1 VKAAAGQTGLVV
13 VTHGQIGRAMIEV
26 AEFILGQSLAVIRFV
41 SFRQSAMEKTGDDEI
56 HKAIA
61 SADQGCGVLVMTD
74 IGGAS
79 PCNYVARLLPAGHVA
94 MVSGL
99 NLAML
104 IRVWGYRGEP
114 LRQLVKR
121 ATDGAIRDIVEYKK

>member
-1 VKAAAGQTGLVV
+1 MNASTGQTGLVV

-26 AEFILGQSLAVIRFV
+26 AEFILGQSLAAVRFV
-41 SFRQSAMEKTGDDEI
+41 PFRQSAMEKTGDDEI
-56 HKAIA
+56 RKAID
-61 SADQGCGVLVMTD
+61 SAEQGCGVLVMTD

-79 PCNYVARLLPAGHVA
+79 PSNYVARLLPLTHVA

-104 IRVWGYRGEP
+104 VRVWNYRSKP
-114 LRQLVKR
+114 LRQLVKL
-121 ATDGAIRDIVEYKK
+121 ATDGAIRDVMEIKK